1 MPDDLRFTW
10 DEPTAA
16 KFAAYNRENP
26 QVYAA
31 LRKFALEAKRAGRE
45 RMGMKALFERVRW
58 FTQVEAQGDSFS
70 LNNNYTAFYAR
81 MLMDLEPELAG
92 FFETRKAKADAA

>member
-1 MPDDLRFTW
+1 MAEDLRFSW
-10 DEPTAA
+10 DVPTAA
-16 KFAAYNRENP
+16 KFAEYNRENP

-58 FTQVEAQGDSFS
+58 FTEVETTGDSFKV
-70 LNNNYTAFYAR
+70 NNSYTSFYAR
-81 MLMDLEPELAG
+81 MLMDLEPELRG